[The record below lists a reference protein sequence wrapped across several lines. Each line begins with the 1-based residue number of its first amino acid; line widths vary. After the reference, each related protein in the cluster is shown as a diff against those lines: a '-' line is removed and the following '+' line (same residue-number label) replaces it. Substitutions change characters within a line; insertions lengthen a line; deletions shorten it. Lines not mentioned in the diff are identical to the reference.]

1 MRRALVAGC
10 VLVLASG
17 VAGAGGNTRQVD
29 VTSEPEG
36 ATVYLND
43 VDSGTVCIE
52 TPCKINA
59 PVGQSITV
67 ILQKDG
73 YTPDFVSYTAAKRG
87 KLKPIKSVLTAAI
100 GTIVLTDAGFKGG
113 KILVDDVEKG
123 NAPQKVDVPAGPHRV
138 VVVIK
143 GRAVADDIVDVE
155 ANSEK
160 EVHGTTPTTVA
171 EPTGGGG
178 GGGGGSEDLG
188 VDVGSEPV
196 KVVKEPEPSGPRRR
210 WIEVGG
216 DLDVGFRQFT
226 YDHAQNLSAT
236 ETEAGQAMAGPSLE
250 LWPIE
255 LAGGTHLR
263 GLSLFGKVLF
273 GLNHQPVLDADGMA
287 SGTTTFWGNI
297 EADLRYRW
305 IVGED
310 SSVAIEGGFVRDQLD
325 FSAPNATLKKQVPGA
340 DYRSIKLGVRAA
352 TTLGALEPFAALEG
366 RIVQSGGALATN
378 FASGADITGAHATVG
393 ATVHAGPV
401 FLRAQAAI
409 TYYGWT
415 FTAKGTPGPMDPTA
429 EGATDLVEVLSFV
442 IGLAH

>member
-1 MRRALVAGC
+1 MRRASVASC

-17 VAGAGGNTRQVD
+17 VAGAGGNTRKVE
-29 VTSEPEG
+29 VTSEPDG

-43 VDSGTVCIE
+43 VDSGTVCNA
-52 TPCKINA
+52 TPCQIEA
-59 PVGQSITV
+59 PIGQSITV

-73 YTPDFVSYTAAKRG
+73 YTPDFVTYTAAKRG

-155 ANSEK
+155 AGSEK

-171 EPTGGGG
+171 EVAAGGGG

-188 VDVGSEPV
+188 VDAGSEPV
-196 KVVKEPEPSGPRRR
+196 KVVKESEPSGPRRR

-216 DLDVGFRQFT
+216 DLDVGFRQFS

-236 ETEAGQAMAGPSLE
+236 ESEAGQAMAGPSLE

-255 LAGGTHLR
+255 LAGGSHFR
-263 GLSLFGKVLF
+263 GLSIFGKVLF
-273 GLNHQPVLDADGMA
+273 GLNHQPVLDSNGMA
-287 SGTTTFWGNI
+287 AGPTTFWGNI
-297 EADLRYRW
+297 EVDVRHRW
-305 IVGED
+305 LVGEG
-310 SSVAIEGGFVRDQLD
+310 SAITIEGGFVRDQLE
-325 FSAPNATLKKQVPGA
+325 FNAPSATQKKQVPGA
-340 DYRSIKLGVRAA
+340 DYRSVKLGVRAA
-352 TTLGALEPFAALEG
+352 TTLGALEPFVAIEG
-366 RIVQSGGALATN
+366 RIVQSGGDLATH
-378 FASGADITGAHATVG
+378 FASADITGAHAAAG
-393 ATVHAGPV
+393 ATIHAGPV

-415 FTAKGTPGPMDPTA
+415 FTNDTQDPMAPTA

>member
-17 VAGAGGNTRQVD
+17 VAGAGGNTRKVD
-29 VTSEPEG
+29 VTSEPDG
-36 ATVYLND
+36 ATVYLDN
-43 VDSGTVCIE
+43 VDGGSVCNS
-52 TPCKINA
+52 TPCQIDA
-59 PVGQSITV
+59 PIGKSITV

-73 YTPDFVSYTAAKRG
+73 YTPDFVDYTAAKRG

-100 GTIVLTDAGFKGG
+100 GTIVLTDAAFKGG
-113 KILVDDVEKG
+113 KILIDDVEKG

-143 GRAVADDIVDVE
+143 GRAVADDLVDVE
-155 ANSEK
+155 AGSEK
-160 EVHGTTPTTVA
+160 EVHGVTPTTVA
-171 EPTGGGG
+171 EGGGG

-196 KVVKEPEPSGPRRR
+196 KIVKAPAPTGPHRR
-210 WIEVGG
+210 WVEVGG

-236 ETEAGQAMAGPSLE
+236 ESEAGQAMAGPSLE

-255 LAGGTHLR
+255 LAGGNHLR
-263 GLSLFGKVLF
+263 GLSIFGKVLF
-273 GLNHQPVLDADGMA
+273 GLNHQPVLGSDGMA
-287 SGTTTFWGNI
+287 AGPTTFWGNI
-297 EADLRYRW
+297 EVDLRHRW
-305 IVGED
+305 IVGEE
-310 SSVAIEGGFVRDQLD
+310 SWVAIEGGFVRDQLE
-325 FSAPNATLKKQVPGA
+325 FNAPSAMQKKQVPGA

-352 TTLGALEPFAALEG
+352 TMLGALEPFAALEG
-366 RIVQSGGALATN
+366 RIVQSGGDLETN
-378 FASGADITGAHATVG
+378 FASGADITGAHAAVG
-393 ATVHAGPV
+393 ASVHAGPV

-415 FTAKGTPGPMDPTA
+415 FTAKSGQTAMDPSA